1 MVEGELFWLWQHRG
15 TEEED
20 GTTDYT
26 DFTEDRDNGLE
37 PTLLYLQ
44 ICKIPAIAPVFQLNL
59 YRRLTLPHS
68 SYINRFSCYGATY
81 RQMH

>member
-44 ICKIPAIAPVFQLNL
+44 ICKMPAIA
-59 YRRLTLPHS
+59 
-68 SYINRFSCYGATY
+68 RFFS
-81 RQMH
+81 